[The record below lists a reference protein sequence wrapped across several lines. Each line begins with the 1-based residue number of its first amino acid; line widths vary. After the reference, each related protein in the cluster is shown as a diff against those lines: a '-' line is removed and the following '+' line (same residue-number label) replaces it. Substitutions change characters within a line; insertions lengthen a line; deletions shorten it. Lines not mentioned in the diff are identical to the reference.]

1 MIKEVCVENFTNVP
15 LMIERGAVSKLV
27 DLKTGK
33 ITRFVNPKYPKE
45 YMESGERIILGKQK
59 LFHIF

>member
-1 MIKEVCVENFTNVP
+1 MMEEIQSILSVGA
-15 LMIERGAVSKLV
+15 GAVSKLV